1 MSTDSCIA
9 QMLCGLKALE
19 DLGSSKYA
27 MRLSQSQLVITVLLE
42 TVLLLLD
49 MAPSFSFPACA
60 RVGSVEA
67 HDS

>member
-9 QMLCGLKALE
+9 QMLCGPKALE
-19 DLGSSKYA
+19 DLGSSKYD
-27 MRLSQSQLVITVLLE
+27 MRLSQEQLVITVFLE

-49 MAPSFSFPACA
+49 VAPSFSFPACT
-60 RVGSVEA
+60 RVGLAEA